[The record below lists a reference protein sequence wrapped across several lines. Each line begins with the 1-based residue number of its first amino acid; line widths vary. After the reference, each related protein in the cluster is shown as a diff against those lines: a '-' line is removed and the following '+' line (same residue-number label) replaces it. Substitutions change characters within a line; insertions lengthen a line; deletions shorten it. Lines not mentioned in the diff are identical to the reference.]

1 MVNGL
6 CFSTSLRAA
15 ICERLAAASSTA
27 TFVASTSPLPL
38 PAEAFELVFT
48 NEDVRTL
55 LVATHR

>member
-6 CFSTSLRAA
+6 CFSTSLRTA

-38 PAEAFELVFT
+38 PTEAFELVFT
-48 NEDVRTL
+48 NEDVRAL
-55 LVATHR
+55 LAATHI